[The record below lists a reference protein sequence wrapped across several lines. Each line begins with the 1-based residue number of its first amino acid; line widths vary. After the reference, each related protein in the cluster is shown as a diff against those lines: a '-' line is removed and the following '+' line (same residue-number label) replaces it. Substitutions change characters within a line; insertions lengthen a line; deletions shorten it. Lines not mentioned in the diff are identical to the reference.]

1 MRLPRDLSGT
11 ELANLLRSY
20 GYETTRQ
27 TGSHLRLTSSIKGRE
42 HHITIPRHHQLRVG
56 TLSAILGDVATYL
69 DISRQELI
77 EGLFER

>member
-1 MRLPRDLSGT
+1 M
-11 ELANLLRSY
+11 
-20 GYETTRQ
+20 
-27 TGSHLRLTSSIKGRE
+27 SSIKGRE